1 MPASKVRYESP
12 IIKLAVERKLLSPEQ
27 HLQCRELVKK
37 SKKIGLESTI
47 EEVMIKQG
55 FITREQIEELKEI
68 SQLGEGGEMYGGYR
82 LRKLIGQ
89 GGMGKVYRAVH
100 EFTFRDVAIKIL
112 NSTFTKDE
120 TTTTRFFQE
129 IRALAKL
136 NHPNIVTLYDAGKG
150 GRRYYF
156 TMELVDG
163 PSLAAY
169 VQEKGRLPE
178 KEALKITRQTAYA
191 LGYAHKRNIIH
202 RDVKP
207 ENVLI
212 DSIGNAKVTDFGIV
226 MHRDEDHMT
235 LTREGFMVGTVHF
248 ASPEQVEGSREIDG
262 RSDIYS
268 LGATLYWMLTGR
280 TLHRGASAQEI
291 AMRLSSGKWVSPSR
305 YNPRISFRTVRIIK
319 KMMAKK
325 PENRFQSMDE
335 VIRAID
341 GNNFMYRAFKL
352 VLKVAAGALLVSSG
366 IAAEAYLHISDLFI
380 R

>member
-1 MPASKVRYESP
+1 MAPSRVRYESP
-12 IIKLAVERKLLSPEQ
+12 IIKLAVERKLISHDQ
-27 HLQCRELVKK
+27 HLKCRELVKK
-37 SKKIGLESTI
+37 SKRIGLESTI
-47 EEVMIKQG
+47 EEVMVKQG

-136 NHPNIVTLYDAGKG
+136 NHPNIVTLFDAGKG

-169 VQEKGRLPE
+169 VQENGRLPE
-178 KEALKITRQTAYA
+178 KEALRITRGTAEA
-191 LGYAHKRNIIH
+191 LGFAHKRDIIH

-207 ENVLI
+207 ENILI
-212 DSIGNAKVTDFGIV
+212 DGIGTPKVTDFGIV
-226 MHRDEDHMT
+226 MHRDEDHLT

-280 TLHRGASAQEI
+280 TLHRGASAQEV
-291 AMRLSSGKWVSPSR
+291 AMRLSSGNWVSPRR

-325 PENRFQSMDE
+325 PEKRFQSMDE

-341 GNNFMYRAFKL
+341 GENYMYKVFKL
-352 VLKVAAGALLVSSG
+352 AVKLLGGAILVAAG
-366 IAAEAYLHISDLFI
+366 IAAEAFLHVSDLII